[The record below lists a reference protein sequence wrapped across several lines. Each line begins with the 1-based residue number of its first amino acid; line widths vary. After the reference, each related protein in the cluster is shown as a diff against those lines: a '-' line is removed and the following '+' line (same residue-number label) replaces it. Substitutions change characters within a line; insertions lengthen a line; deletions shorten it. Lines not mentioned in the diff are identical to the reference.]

1 MPLNSV
7 HKLDCFFLISFP
19 FACPALEIEEVSSG
33 CTRVSVGTGVTWDC
47 SDYSAWLSRAM
58 LIILNLSA
66 WLKKKKKK
74 SLSHVRLFTTLW
86 TVVCQAP
93 LSMGFSRQEYW
104 SGLPCP
110 LPGDLPDLGSE
121 SGSPELQADSLPS
134 EPNSLANPLEW
145 YYPLWNKQVIEGQIW
160 HNSIYMRYTI

>member
-33 CTRVSVGTGVTWDC
+33 CTRVSVGTGVMWDC
-47 SDYSAWLSRAM
+47 SDYSAWLSRAK

-110 LPGDLPDLGSE
+110 LPGDLPDWGTETLTHVSPVLAGGSFTT
-121 SGSPELQADSLPS
+121 SATWGAHNIYITAGLP
-134 EPNSLANPLEW
+134 L
-145 YYPLWNKQVIEGQIW
+145 
-160 HNSIYMRYTI
+160 